1 MTLAEALATHPFLV
15 SLGDDKLAIEPGDW
29 SVRGDLV
36 LPDGYNLLIPE
47 GTSLRFEEESVF
59 LIHGKVDIR
68 GTEEAPVLLTAQDEG
83 WGGMV
88 ILGVP
93 ETSTWRYAV
102 VEKMAGISRSG
113 WILTGGITFYE
124 SAADISF
131 SVIGNSTTEDALNI
145 IRAPFSFEYVEFLNT
160 PSDAFDGDFTTG
172 TVSHCS
178 FHDIGG
184 DAFDV
189 SGTEATITDS
199 YFVNIGDKAISAGE
213 KSDIILSNIT
223 IRNVS
228 IGIASKDLSTV
239 SINSSVI
246 NTAEIAGLATYIKKP
261 QYGPASIDARDIE
274 ILNTEIPAI
283 CQTESLL
290 VLNGEIISP
299 EDIDIDALYEQGV
312 LGN

>member
-1 MTLAEALATHPFLV
+1 MAHPFL
-15 SLGDDKLAIEPGDW
+15 LALDDENLMVESGDW
-29 SVRGDLV
+29 SVVGDLV
-36 LPDGYNLLIPE
+36 LPDGYNLLIRA
-47 GTSLRFEEESVF
+47 GTNLRFEEESVF
-59 LIHGKVDIR
+59 LIHGNVDIH
-68 GTEEAPVLLTAQDEG
+68 GTEETPVLLTAQDES

-88 ILGVP
+88 VLGAS
-93 ETSTWRYAV
+93 EASTWRYAA

-113 WILTGGITFYE
+113 WTLTGGITFYE
-124 SAADISF
+124 SAVDISF

-172 TVSHCS
+172 SASHCS
-178 FHDIGG
+178 FHDIQG

-189 SGTEATITDS
+189 SGTEATVTNS

-213 KSDIILSNIT
+213 KSDITLSNIT

-228 IGIASKDLSTV
+228 IGVASKDLSTV
-239 SINSSVI
+239 LADSLII
-246 NTAEIAGLATYIKKP
+246 DTARVTGLAAYIKKP
-261 QYGPASIDARDIE
+261 QYGLASIDATDIE
-274 ILNTEIPAI
+274 IIHTEAPAI

-290 VLNGEIISP
+290 VLNGEIIPP
-299 EDIDIDALYEQGV
+299 EDIDIDALYEQGI